1 MTKLGVGSQSVEL
14 GQIPGK
20 EEEEKVVEVGTVG
33 TLIVGGG
40 YKPGSQE
47 EVICPPPRG
56 SIYFNVKVLLRRL
69 RALDSLDPLMET
81 FEPSEHRTPT

>member
-33 TLIVGGG
+33 TVGMLIVGGG

-47 EVICPPPRG
+47 EV
-56 SIYFNVKVLLRRL
+56 
-69 RALDSLDPLMET
+69 M
-81 FEPSEHRTPT
+81 